1 MDPSS
6 PTAPAPT
13 LPPSSD
19 PGGYDAEAALP
30 RRTGDALTL
39 DEADAQEVDDTQEGA
54 SARKR
59 RRPRTQAT
67 GDVPLVKDAIGE
79 SLADSFEAFLRT

>member
-1 MDPSS
+1 MEPSS

-19 PGGYDAEAALP
+19 PGDDRDIALP

-39 DEADAQEVDDTQEGA
+39 DEADRQDVDESQDGA

-59 RRPRTQAT
+59 RRPRTQAN